1 MRAFAKFGSHAR
13 RGKRRYLQC
22 FPRLEWKRNFIFVWL
37 SYDFITLRKNFDG
50 HIVILSFSTIAD
62 FWKIVNFC
70 LTCNFFFLITS
81 IRLAV
86 ILLVI
91 QSHLP

>member
-1 MRAFAKFGSHAR
+1 MRAFAKFVSHAR

-22 FPRLEWKRNFIFVWL
+22 FPRLEWKRNFIVVWL

-62 FWKIVNFC
+62 FRKIVNFC
-70 LTCNFFFLITS
+70 LTCNFFS
-81 IRLAV
+81 
-86 ILLVI
+86 
-91 QSHLP
+91 